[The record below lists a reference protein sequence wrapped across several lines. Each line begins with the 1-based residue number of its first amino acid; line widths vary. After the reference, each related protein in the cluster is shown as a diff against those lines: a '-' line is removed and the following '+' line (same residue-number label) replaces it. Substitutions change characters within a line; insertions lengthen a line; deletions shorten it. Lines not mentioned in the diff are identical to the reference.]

1 MSSSVLLVEDV
12 DEATAILTL
21 NRPSRRNALTVELME
36 ALCQAVQSLAAE
48 PRRRAVIVR
57 GAGPAF
63 CSGLDLDEAAHGDRA
78 EASARA
84 VARTFET
91 LRDTPLVTIAAAH
104 QAAYAGGAGLMACCD
119 FVVAADDLRICFP
132 EVHRGLVPALAAAA
146 LLGRLRD
153 GELREL
159 LLLGQP
165 IDVERAASMGLVDR
179 VVPVADL
186 LAEARRLAAALLQ
199 GAPAALRQTKQCL
212 RELRWGA
219 VSQAF
224 PTALEY
230 HKQARLGEE
239 AREGLTAF
247 REHRKP
253 IWPGRFP

>member
-1 MSSSVLLVEDV
+1 
-12 DEATAILTL
+12 
-21 NRPSRRNALTVELME
+21 
-36 ALCQAVQSLAAE
+36 
-48 PRRRAVIVR
+48 
-57 GAGPAF
+57 
-63 CSGLDLDEAAHGDRA
+63 
-78 EASARA
+78 
-84 VARTFET
+84 
-91 LRDTPLVTIAAAH
+91 
-104 QAAYAGGAGLMACCD
+104 
-119 FVVAADDLRICFP
+119 
-132 EVHRGLVPALAAAA
+132 
-146 LLGRLRD
+146 
-153 GELREL
+153 
-159 LLLGQP
+159 
-165 IDVERAASMGLVDR
+165 MGLVDR